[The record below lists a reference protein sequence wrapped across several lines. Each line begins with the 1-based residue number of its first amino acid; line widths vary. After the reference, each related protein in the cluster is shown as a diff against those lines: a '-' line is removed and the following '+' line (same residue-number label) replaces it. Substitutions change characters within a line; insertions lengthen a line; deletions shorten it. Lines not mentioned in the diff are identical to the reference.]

1 MGATLVNLSSGA
13 TGRMSGMVEGVSALA
28 AFALLGGLI
37 AWVPVAAL
45 AAILIV
51 IGVRMIDRSSLHF
64 LHSRGTLLDFM
75 VIASVVTT
83 ALTVSLIAASA
94 IGVLLAIMLFIREQ
108 VSNNVVRRRVLG
120 NQTFSKRVRTR
131 DEMASL
137 VQHGDQVVVCELQG
151 SLFFGTTQQLYS
163 ALESDLKTR
172 RFIILNMRRVQTVDV
187 TAAHMLE
194 QVRQMLA
201 ERDGRLILADI
212 PVKSP
217 SGLDIRAYLEEVG
230 LLVPQAQGHRVKV
243 FSAVDAAL
251 EWTEDLIINEA
262 ALETSVEHA
271 LELRDI
277 ELFRNRKAETLTAL
291 EACMEKRTVPAGC
304 AIFLQGD
311 AGDELFLIRRGAV
324 RILLPVNETQ
334 NHHLGTFGRGAFFGE
349 MGFLDGATRSANAV
363 AFSETELY
371 VLSRKVYDQFAEVH
385 RKAAL
390 ALMEGIAST
399 LSSRLRYTTAELR
412 ALEA

>member
-1 MGATLVNLSSGA
+1 
-13 TGRMSGMVEGVSALA
+13 
-28 AFALLGGLI
+28 
-37 AWVPVAAL
+37 
-45 AAILIV
+45 
-51 IGVRMIDRSSLHF
+51 
-64 LHSRGTLLDFM
+64 
-75 VIASVVTT
+75 
-83 ALTVSLIAASA
+83 
-94 IGVLLAIMLFIREQ
+94 
-108 VSNNVVRRRVLG
+108 VVRRRVLG